1 MIFVPVV
8 LKRNTSI
15 VMGDLNKQRIA
26 VAVGIVMNA
35 EGEILIAKRLPH
47 QHQGECWEFPGGK
60 IEFNESV
67 EAAIKRELDEE
78 VGLLVMYS
86 EPWFEIDHDYHDKAV
101 CLKVHK
107 VRSFSG
113 VATGKE
119 GQSIDWVKPEA
130 LLNYTW
136 PQANESIVKALI
148 ACSGKF

>member
-1 MIFVPVV
+1 MIFAHVV

-15 VMGDLNKQRIA
+15 VMDDLNKRERIA
-26 VAVGIVMNA
+26 VAVGIVINA

-60 IEFNESV
+60 IEPNESV

-78 VGLLVMYS
+78 VGLTVMHS

-107 VRSFSG
+107 ITSFSG
-113 VATGKE
+113 IAIGKE
-119 GQSIDWVKPEA
+119 GQPIDWVKPDA
-130 LLNYTW
+130 LSNYTW
-136 PQANESIVKALI
+136 PQANERIVKALI
-148 ACSGKF
+148 ASKAS